1 MIQFDAIRLSGLTDI
16 DLPILGASM
25 SEPYKVYAVDG
36 LGPPDLD
43 VLLAET
49 HAPGGIFVSRRAQ
62 GRQIIARVG
71 LNPNYE
77 TGRSISDLRYDLYG
91 LLSPGVDPTDQSIFF
106 KLMKQNVVQ
115 VQTQGYVKRIEIV
128 PFDKKPQV
136 QLTMDCLGPYL
147 TKPDITSLTYIPEDT
162 SWSIT
167 NVGRAPTGIEFSIT
181 FTQAVTAF
189 SIGIASGGA
198 MAFSGDFQVGDQLIV
213 DTNEATR
220 FVGQMRDSAYV
231 AYLELLDPD
240 SDWLTLYG
248 GVHIVQTSDPAE
260 FEWDYFRYYTR
271 FWGI

>member
-1 MIQFDAIRLSGLTDI
+1 MIHFDAIRLSGLTDI

-62 GRQIIARVG
+62 GRQIIARIG

-77 TGRSISDLRYDLYG
+77 TGLTISDLRYDLYG

-106 KLMKQNVVQ
+106 KLMKQNVPQ

-147 TKPDITSLTYIPEDT
+147 TKPDITTVDYIPQNT
-162 SWSIT
+162 SWPLT
-167 NVGRAPTGIEFSIT
+167 NVGRAPTGIEFCVT
-181 FTQAVTAF
+181 FASPTTAF
-189 SIGIASGGA
+189 SIGVESGGS
-198 MAFSGDFQVGDQLIV
+198 MAFTGDFQIGDKLIV

-220 FVGQMRDSAYV
+220 FVGHMRGGSYI
-231 AYLELLDPD
+231 AYLELLDPE
-240 SDWLTLYG
+240 SDWLTLHG
-248 GVHIVQTSDPAE
+248 GTHNIQTSDPLE
-260 FEWDYFRYYTR
+260 FDWDYFRYYTR